1 MFGTIRKHQT
11 WLWAVIIT
19 LTIISFVVFFSPYSR
34 MNNTAR
40 ASGNFGSIN
49 GERISMDNYQRA
61 KEEVYLEYFF
71 MSGGNWLSNES
82 EAKKMGFDVE
92 QRLYGRLLLIQ
103 KLKQFGVDVS
113 PDVAA
118 QFANEMLHPLAQ
130 RANLPSAQAFFTQ
143 ALKPRGLQMEDFDRF
158 VRHELGIQE
167 LIATVGMSGK
177 LVTPQETQA
186 LYVREHQELATEAI
200 FFSASNYLD
209 RVAFT
214 PDAVARYYT
223 NQMANYRLPERV
235 QVSFVKFPYTNYQAQ
250 AEKEVTNL
258 NEIVE
263 ANYRNP
269 ALTNYTPEE
278 AKVKVRQEVLLRQEV
293 PLARKDA
300 ATFANSLFAMTP
312 ANPTNPPNPANLAAL
327 AETNNLSVTITP
339 PFDREEGPREVKVG
353 PEFVRAA
360 FGLSAE
366 EPFSEPILTR
376 EAVYVIAL
384 LKQLPSEI
392 PAFETIR
399 DKVTADYRLTQA
411 TDLARKAG
419 MDFAQTLTKAMG
431 EGKTFTAAAEEA
443 KLKAVQ
449 LPPFSLSSQEVPATE
464 DHISLS
470 GRGGLKEIAF
480 STTPGKVS
488 GFRATSEGGIIL
500 YVKSQLPIDE
510 AKMKADLPAFA
521 TYVRQSRQR
530 EAFEAW
536 FRKEADRGLRDTP
549 IFQPVQPKPSMSSA
563 AKS

>member
-34 MNNTAR
+34 MNSNMR

-49 GERISMDNYQRA
+49 GEKINADEYQRVR
-61 KEEVYLEYFF
+61 EEVYLEYFF
-71 MSGGNWLSNES
+71 MSGGNWLNNES

-103 KLKQFGVDVS
+103 KLKQFGIDVS

-118 QFANEMLHPLAQ
+118 QFANEMMHPLVQ
-130 RANLPSAQAFFTQ
+130 RAQLPSAQAYFTQ

-177 LVTPQETQA
+177 LVAPQEIQS
-186 LYVREHQELATEAI
+186 LYVREHQEVATEAI

-214 PDAVARYYT
+214 PDAVALYYT

-235 QVSFVKFPYTNYQAQ
+235 QVSYVKFAYTNYQAQ
-250 AEKEVTNL
+250 AEKEVTNI
-258 NEIVE
+258 NELVE
-263 ANYRNP
+263 ANYRS
-269 ALTNYTPEE
+269 LTNYTPEE
-278 AKVKVRQEVLLRQEV
+278 AKAKVREGVLLRQEV

-300 ATFANSLFAMTP
+300 TDFATALFGNSTNAPNPGALQALANSS
-312 ANPTNPPNPANLAAL
+312 NI
-327 AETNNLSVTITP
+327 SVTITP
-339 PFDREEGPREVKVG
+339 PFDREEGPAEIKVG
-353 PEFVRAA
+353 PEFVKAA
-360 FGLSAE
+360 FSLSPD

-376 EAVYVIAL
+376 EGAYVMAL
-384 LKQLPSEI
+384 LKRLPSEI
-392 PAFETIR
+392 PPFESIKA
-399 DKVTADYRLTQA
+399 KVMDDYKLTQA
-411 TDLARKAG
+411 ADLARKAG
-419 MDFAQTLTKAMG
+419 MEFAQTLSKAMAQ
-431 EGKTFTAAAEEA
+431 GKTFTAAAEDA

-449 LPPFSLSSQEVPATE
+449 LAPFSLSSQEVPVAE
-464 DHISLS
+464 DHISLN

-480 STTPGKVS
+480 STAPGKVS

-500 YVKSQLPIDE
+500 YVKSLLPIDE
-510 AKMKADLPAFA
+510 TKMKSELPSFA
-521 TYVRQSRQR
+521 AYVRQSRQR

-549 IFQPVQPKPSMSSA
+549 LFQPTQPRPTMSSA